1 MRAGRGAGLVL
12 ALVLGACRSSSEAPV
27 DAGITVAPS
36 TLHCET
42 LLPADV
48 REFAL
53 PGFTLQEE
61 RPCPTCGPLCA
72 LRSAAEPE
80 VRVSLA
86 YDCQARFEG
95 METEAL
101 LAPTL
106 KAGGL
111 QVSAMGRAAARRS
124 PAPGMLQVVAWDDD
138 TPCAIVVT
146 WLGGDTERAVD
157 VTRTALHATTPASIT
172 GTPATLADLAL
183 PPPAAVDATPPL
195 AADVAGLLPSADAGV
210 PLPPVDAGTPAAAVA
225 PPPRVNPPGVAPA
238 PVRPSVAPPVANAGT
253 PAPATNATPPAPVTA
268 GTAAPATKPPVVA
281 PPPASPVTPPAPEA
295 RPAPAPVPSNAGTA
309 ATPTQPAPAPAAAPP
324 AQAPVVATPPAAQT
338 APADAGTPSPP

>member
-12 ALVLGACRSSSEAPV
+12 ALVLGACRSSSEAPA
-27 DAGITVAPS
+27 DAGITVAPN
-36 TLHCET
+36 TLRCET
-42 LLPADV
+42 LLPVDV

-86 YDCQARFEG
+86 YDCQARFSG

-101 LAPTL
+101 IAPTL

-157 VTRTALHATTPASIT
+157 VARTALHATTPTSIT
-172 GTPATLADLAL
+172 GTPASLADLAL
-183 PPPAAVDATPPL
+183 PPPPVDAAPSAP
-195 AADVAGLLPSADAGV
+195 ADGAGLLPS
-210 PLPPVDAGTPAAAVA
+210 PDAGTPPPPADAGTPPAAVVA
-225 PPPRVNPPGVAPA
+225 PPPRPAPPVAPA
-238 PVRPSVAPPVANAGT
+238 PVRPSAPPPVAPAPTPAPPVD
-253 PAPATNATPPAPVTA
+253 ATPPAPTNA
-268 GTAAPATKPPVVA
+268 GTVAPTQPPVV
-281 PPPASPVTPPAPEA
+281 TPPTGTGTPPSEA
-295 RPAPAPVPSNAGTA
+295 RPAPAP
-309 ATPTQPAPAPAAAPP
+309 APATSAAPPP
-324 AQAPVVATPPAAQT
+324 AQAPAAPPAAAAQPAPT
-338 APADAGTPSPP
+338 PSATPTVPTVAPPADAGPPTPP

>member
-12 ALVLGACRSSSEAPV
+12 ALVLGACRSSSEAPA
-27 DAGITVAPS
+27 DAGITVAPN

-42 LLPADV
+42 LLPVDV

-86 YDCQARFEG
+86 YDCQARFSG

-101 LAPTL
+101 IAPTL

-172 GTPATLADLAL
+172 GTPASLSDLAL
-183 PPPAAVDATPPL
+183 PPPPAPV
-195 AADVAGLLPSADAGV
+195 DVAGLLPSPDAGTQPPADAGTA
-210 PLPPVDAGTPAAAVA
+210 PAGVVA
-225 PPPRVNPPGVAPA
+225 PPPRPAPPVAPA
-238 PVRPSVAPPVANAGT
+238 PVRPSAPPPIA
-253 PAPATNATPPAPVTA
+253 PAPKPAAPVNAAPVNAAPVNA
-268 GTAAPATKPPVVA
+268 GTAAPATQTPV
-281 PPPASPVTPPAPEA
+281 VTPPTGTSQPEA
-295 RPAPAPVPSNAGTA
+295 RPAPARA
-309 ATPTQPAPAPAAAPP
+309 QAPAAP
-324 AQAPVVATPPAAQT
+324 PPAAQPAPT
-338 APADAGTPSPP
+338 PSATPAAPTVAPADAGPPAPP

>member
-12 ALVLGACRSSSEAPV
+12 ALVLGACRSSSEAPA
-27 DAGITVAPS
+27 DAGITVAPN

-42 LLPADV
+42 LLPVDV

-86 YDCQARFEG
+86 YDCQARFSG

-101 LAPTL
+101 IAPTL

-172 GTPATLADLAL
+172 GTPASLSDLAL
-183 PPPAAVDATPPL
+183 PPPPADAAPSAPV
-195 AADVAGLLPSADAGV
+195 DVAGLLPS
-210 PLPPVDAGTPAAAVA
+210 PDAGTPPPADAGRAPAGVVA
-225 PPPRVNPPGVAPA
+225 PPPRPAPA
-238 PVRPSVAPPVANAGT
+238 PVRPSAPPPVA
-253 PAPATNATPPAPVTA
+253 PAPKPAAPVNAAPVNA
-268 GTAAPATKPPVVA
+268 GTAAPATQPPVV
-281 PPPASPVTPPAPEA
+281 TPPTGTTQPEA
-295 RPAPAPVPSNAGTA
+295 RPAPAPA
-309 ATPTQPAPAPAAAPP
+309 ASPPAAQPAPAPTPSATPAAPT
-324 AQAPVVATPPAAQT
+324 V
-338 APADAGTPSPP
+338 APADAGTPAPP